1 MMFLHV
7 LGVSMVQI
15 RLRCWGALCAALGL
29 WLSALAPAQADVL
42 EKIRASGSITLAHRD
57 ASIPFSYLDQDKRPI
72 GYSMDLCLKVV
83 EAIRRELR
91 LDRLE
96 VKYLLVTPA
105 ARIAAI
111 AEGQAVLECGS
122 TTNTA
127 ERRKSVD
134 FTIAHFISSSRL
146 LTRTDAKLNA
156 IDQLATKTV
165 VSTKGTTSL
174 TMLRRV
180 NDDLALKMNIVEA
193 PDHGQAFAM
202 VADGK
207 ATAFAMDDV
216 LLFGLRANAPK
227 PDDYQVIGKP
237 LTMEPYAIMLPKGDG
252 AFKKLVDQEVRRV
265 ILSGEINAL
274 YAKWFQQP
282 IPPKGINLSLPMSYL
297 LKDSFKFPSDKVGDI

>member
-1 MMFLHV
+1 MRLPLSW
-7 LGVSMVQI
+7 LGAFGMGVV
-15 RLRCWGALCAALGL
+15 AVAATA
-29 WLSALAPAQADVL
+29 ALAPAQADVL
-42 EKIRASGSITLAHRD
+42 EKIRSTGSITLAHRD

-72 GYSMDLCLKVV
+72 GYSIDLCLKVV
-83 EAIRRELR
+83 DAIRRDLK
-91 LDRLE
+91 LDKLE
-96 VKYLLVTPA
+96 VKYLQVTPA
-105 ARIAAI
+105 SRIAAVS
-111 AEGQAVLECGS
+111 EGQAQLECGS

-146 LTRTDAKLNA
+146 LVRSDAKVA
-156 IDQLATKTV
+156 SIDQLATRTV

-180 NDDLALKMNIVEA
+180 SDDQLLKLNIVEA
-193 PDHGQAFAM
+193 PDHTQAFAM
-202 VADGK
+202 VAEGK

-227 PDDYQVIGKP
+227 PDDYTVIGKP
-237 LTMEPYAIMLPKGDG
+237 LTMEPYAIMLPKGEP
-252 AFKKLVDQEVRRV
+252 AFKKVVDQEVRRV
-265 ILSGEINAL
+265 ILSGEINGL

-282 IPPKGINLSLPMSYL
+282 IAPKGINLALPMPYL